1 MVNDVSMIRF
11 LNIWDLVLTPIFLV
25 LLINLAKR
33 FRNRHYP
40 EGHPLRRYYLPG
52 LYVKFFGAI
61 FIALVYEYYYGGGD
75 TYNFFW
81 HCRVIN
87 GSLSDS
93 PSIWFKLIFH
103 TPVVDDPKLYPYV
116 SQMFFYEDKSSHAT
130 YAIAA
135 VVGLLTGTNYIPTA
149 LIFAF
154 LAYTG
159 IWAMFR
165 SFVGLRPHLHKQLA
179 IAFLFIPSTFVWG
192 SAIFKDTVC
201 MFSLG
206 WITYCTFGIFIRR
219 DFSPRNIL
227 LLATSIF
234 LIGLIKIYIL
244 MAFMPAIGL
253 WLLMIYSK
261 KIENVLVRWVVN
273 LGFIALLG
281 SVSLFFA
288 DRFSKEL
295 NEYSLENIAKKAK
308 KTTDYISYISESTAG
323 STYSLGQFDP
333 TITGMLS
340 KFLPAVNVTL
350 FRPYIWE
357 ANKPIIFLSALE
369 SVSLLVLSIIVFFRR
384 GLFAVFRVIF
394 TDPTLAFLFI
404 YTLIFAFAVGIST
417 GNFGALSRYKIP
429 CMPFFSALLLIL
441 YYDKSAK
448 QKSIL
453 HDEAEARSVHTVA

>member
-295 NEYSLENIAKKAK
+295 NEYSLENIAKKSKEDDRLHQLYLGKYGGLHLQPGPVRPHDHGHAF
-308 KTTDYISYISESTAG
+308 EVPAG
-323 STYSLGQFDP
+323 GERNAFPPLYLGGQQADHLPLGARIGEPACAQYHRLFQAGIVCRFPRHFHRPDP
-333 TITGMLS
+333 
-340 KFLPAVNVTL
+340 
-350 FRPYIWE
+350 R
-357 ANKPIIFLSALE
+357 
-369 SVSLLVLSIIVFFRR
+369 LSIYLHPDLCIR
-384 GLFAVFRVIF
+384 GWH
-394 TDPTLAFLFI
+394 
-404 YTLIFAFAVGIST
+404 
-417 GNFGALSRYKIP
+417 
-429 CMPFFSALLLIL
+429 
-441 YYDKSAK
+441 
-448 QKSIL
+448 L
-453 HDEAEARSVHTVA
+453 HG